1 MASLIPGKASILIYS
16 KLRSQ
21 FFTKVRNLGAVYIRK
36 SIISICLLCFLLPL
50 KAIVLV
56 PEYQQDTVSQK
67 QTPFKQPTY
76 KTQRL
81 STPPPVIDGKLDDQC
96 WKKGIWAGNYH
107 QWMPNEGAKPTY
119 PTELNIQ
126 YDDKYLFIAIRAFDG
141 EPKKIIRRSGAR
153 DEQVGDMVGVTF
165 DSNHDY
171 RTGFEFSVTSWGQ
184 KIDVILYNPF
194 NFDFN
199 WDAVYKVKT
208 GVEDSAWVA
217 EYQIPLSQLRY
228 SAKKEQVWGM
238 HAWRVISRLSEE
250 DNWEQQFKNSPGILY
265 NFGELRGIEGLKK
278 SRRIELMPFVLGKL
292 NTMQSQAGNPF
303 TRNGRDWAGNAGLDA
318 KIGATSNFTV
328 NLTVNPDFG
337 QVESDPSVM
346 NLTAFETFYQEK
358 RPFFLEGLTIF
369 DYKLDDQSLFYSRR
383 TGHAPSLTFPS
394 NDTTFIKSPEKTTI
408 LSAIKFSGTTS
419 KGLSIGLIQ
428 SITANEIAQLSNPEG
443 KITSK
448 QVEPLTSYT
457 VARIQKGY
465 NAGTTILG
473 GMITSV
479 NRSINDPNLDF
490 LSRNAYTGGL
500 DLLHYWHDKKYYID
514 ARLLGSSINGNRQA
528 ITVLQESSARYYQR
542 PDADYLGFDTSR
554 TRLNGYGGKFKIG
567 KISKIHWRYYTS
579 VSWLSPGLELNDLGY
594 LTFADQIKNDNDVIY
609 ETTKPVSIFHS
620 YSLELDQFNL
630 WNFNGI
636 YLGSG
641 ARLNFSSEYKNNWT
655 FNTSLIYNTNSI
667 DPRFLR
673 GGPQMNI
680 PYIVTELGTASTDPS
695 KKTILT
701 FAYSYQIRGSNSA
714 TSYSIGPGISL
725 RPLQVLTIGVSANI
739 TYNHDFLQYVT
750 TLDYMSQK
758 RYIFATINEKTVG
771 LMFRINL
778 NLSPEFSIQ
787 YYGSPFISRGTYSEF
802 KHITNPQANKFTD
815 RFKEY
820 DFALQPSGNYRLDEN
835 GDGIADYNIANP
847 DFNFQQFRSN
857 LVAKWEYRL
866 GSFMYFVWSCD
877 KTGTTSSSSTS
888 YGQSLNQLMKIFPN
902 NIFLIKLSYWFN
914 L

>member
-1 MASLIPGKASILIYS
+1 MPK
-16 KLRSQ
+16 
-21 FFTKVRNLGAVYIRK
+21 
-36 SIISICLLCFLLPL
+36 
-50 KAIVLV
+50 
-56 PEYQQDTVSQK
+56 YQQDTVSQK
-67 QTPFKQPTY
+67 QAPFKQPVYT
-76 KTQRL
+76 TQRL
-81 STPPPVIDGKLDDQC
+81 STPPPIIDGRLDDEC
-96 WKKGIWAGNYH
+96 WKKGTWAGNYH
-107 QWMPNEGAKPTY
+107 QWMPEEGARPTY

-126 YDDKYLFIAIRAFDG
+126 YDDKYLYIAIRAFDG

-208 GVEDSAWVA
+208 GLEDSAWVA

-228 SAKKEQVWGM
+228 SNKKEQVWGM

-250 DNWEQQFKNSPGILY
+250 DNWEQQFKNSPGMLY

-278 SRRIELMPFVLGKL
+278 SRRIEIMPFVLGKL
-292 NTMQSQAGNPF
+292 NTMQAQAGNPF
-303 TRNGRDWAGNAGLDA
+303 TRNGRDWSGNAGLDA
-318 KIGATSNFTV
+318 KIGVSSNFTI

-383 TGHAPSLTFPS
+383 IGHAPSLTIPS
-394 NDTTFIKSPEKTTI
+394 NDTTFVKSPEQTTI

-419 KGLSIGLIQ
+419 KGLSFGLIQ
-428 SITANEIAQLSNPEG
+428 SIAANEKTQVSTSEG

-500 DLLHYWHDKKYYID
+500 DLLHYWHDKEYYID
-514 ARLLGSSINGNRQA
+514 ARLLGSSINGSSQA
-528 ITVLQESSARYYQR
+528 ITDLQESSARYYQR
-542 PDADYLGFDTSR
+542 PDAGYLGLDTTR
-554 TRLNGYGGKFKIG
+554 THLNGYGGKFKIG
-567 KISKIHWRYYTS
+567 RVSKIHWKYYTG
-579 VSWLSPGLELNDLGY
+579 VFWLSPGLELNDLGY
-594 LTFADQIKNDNDVIY
+594 LTYADQIKNDNDAMYLI
-609 ETTKPVSIFHS
+609 TKPVSIFHT

-630 WNFNGI
+630 WNFNGK

-641 ARLNFSSEYKNNWT
+641 AQMNFSSEYKNNWT
-655 FNTSLIYNTNSI
+655 YNTSLIYHTNSY
-667 DPRFLR
+667 DLRFLR
-673 GGPQMNI
+673 GGSQMRI
-680 PYIVTELGTASTDPS
+680 PFIITELGTVSTDPS
-695 KKTILT
+695 KKTILNLS
-701 FAYSYQIRGSNSA
+701 YSYQSRGNNSA
-714 TSYSIGPGISL
+714 TTFSVGPGISV
-725 RPLQVLTIGVSANI
+725 RPLQTLTIGVTANI
-739 TYNHDFLQYVT
+739 ASNHDLLQYIT
-750 TLDYMSQK
+750 TLNYMTQK
-758 RYIFATINEKTVG
+758 RYIFGTINEKTVG
-771 LMFRINL
+771 LTFRVNL

-802 KHITNPQANKFTD
+802 KYITDPTAKSFTD
-815 RFKEY
+815 RYKVY
-820 DFALQPSGNYRLDEN
+820 DYALQPSGNYSLDEN
-835 GDGIADYNIANP
+835 KDGIADYYIANP

-857 LVAKWEYRL
+857 VVAKWEYHL
-866 GSFMYFVWSCD
+866 GSFIYLVWSSGR
-877 KTGTTSSSSTS
+877 TGTTSFSSTS
-888 YGQSLNQLMKIFPN
+888 YWKSLNRLMKIIPN
-902 NIFLIKLSYWFN
+902 NIFLVKLSYWFN

>member
-1 MASLIPGKASILIYS
+1 
-16 KLRSQ
+16 
-21 FFTKVRNLGAVYIRK
+21 
-36 SIISICLLCFLLPL
+36 
-50 KAIVLV
+50 
-56 PEYQQDTVSQK
+56 
-67 QTPFKQPTY
+67 
-76 KTQRL
+76 
-81 STPPPVIDGKLDDQC
+81 
-96 WKKGIWAGNYH
+96 
-107 QWMPNEGAKPTY
+107 MPNEGAKPTY

-126 YDDKYLFIAIRAFDG
+126 YDDKYLYVAIRAFDG
-141 EPKKIIRRSGAR
+141 EPKKIIRRSGVR

-165 DSNHDY
+165 DSNHDF

-228 SAKKEQVWGM
+228 TNKKEQVWGM

-250 DNWEQQFKNSPGILY
+250 DNWEQQFKNSPGIIY

-292 NTMQSQAGNPF
+292 NTMQAQAGNPF

-318 KIGATSNFTV
+318 KIGVSSNFTI
-328 NLTVNPDFG
+328 NLTINPDFG

-383 TGHAPSLTFPS
+383 IGHTPSLTFPS

-408 LSAIKFSGTTS
+408 LSAVKFSGTTS

-428 SITANEIAQLSNPEG
+428 SITADEMAQLSNPAG
-443 KITSK
+443 KITKK
-448 QVEPLTSYT
+448 QVEPLTSYA

-465 NAGTTILG
+465 NAGTTIIG

-479 NRSINDPNLDF
+479 NRSISDPNLDF
-490 LSRNAYTGGL
+490 LSRNAYSGGL
-500 DLLHYWHDKKYYID
+500 DLLHYWRDKKYYID
-514 ARLLGSSINGNRQA
+514 IRLLGSSINGSRQA

-554 TRLNGYGGKFKIG
+554 TQLNGYGGKLKIG

-579 VSWLSPGLELNDLGY
+579 ISWLSPGLELNDLGY
-594 LTFADQIKNDNDVIY
+594 LTFADQIKNDNDVSY

-620 YSLELDQFNL
+620 YGLELNQFNL
-630 WNFNGI
+630 WNFNGTH
-636 YLGSG
+636 LGSG
-641 ARLNFSSEYKNNWT
+641 ARLNFSSEYVNNWT
-655 FNTSLIYNTNSI
+655 FNTSLIYNTNSV

-673 GGPQMNI
+673 GGPQMKI
-680 PYIVTELGTASTDPS
+680 PYIITELGTASTDPS

-701 FAYSYQIRGSNSA
+701 FAYSYQKRGSNSA
-714 TSYSIGPGISL
+714 TSYSITPGISF
-725 RPLQVLTIGVSANI
+725 RPLQVLTIGVAMNI
-739 TYNHDFLQYVT
+739 ASNHDLLQYVT
-750 TLDYMSQK
+750 ALDFMSEK
-758 RYIFATINEKTVG
+758 RYIFGTIDEKTVG
-771 LMFRINL
+771 LTFRINL

-787 YYGSPFISRGTYSEF
+787 YYGSPFISRGTYSEY
-802 KHITNPQANKFTD
+802 KRIENPLANSFSD
-815 RFKEY
+815 RSKMY
-820 DFALQPSGNYRLDEN
+820 DYAIQPSGNYSLDEN
-835 GDGIADYNIANP
+835 GDGIGDYNISNP

-857 LVAKWEYRL
+857 FVAKWEYHL
-866 GSFMYFVWSCD
+866 GSFIYLIWSSNR
-877 KTGTTSSSSTS
+877 TGLNSSSDTS
-888 YGQSLNQLMKIFPN
+888 YGQSLNQLIKIFPN
-902 NIFLIKLSYWFN
+902 NVFLIKLSYWLN